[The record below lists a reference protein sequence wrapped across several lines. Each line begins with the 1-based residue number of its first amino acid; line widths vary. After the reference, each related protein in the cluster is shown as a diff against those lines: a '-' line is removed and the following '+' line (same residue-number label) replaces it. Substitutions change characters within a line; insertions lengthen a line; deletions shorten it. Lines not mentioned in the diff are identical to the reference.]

1 MLFKKQ
7 TSTQIIYKLSGKIK
21 PSQSYSM
28 LCYCKNNYSAHLVDV
43 LPTCSI
49 VMLVRKQREVFG
61 AYLSTDSSVES
72 LRRGQFQL
80 YVKIRRG
87 FKNSGENCTEILKT
101 AVKNRE

>member
-1 MLFKKQ
+1 
-7 TSTQIIYKLSGKIK
+7 
-21 PSQSYSM
+21 M

-49 VMLVRKQREVFG
+49 VMLVRKQKFW
-61 AYLSTDSSVES
+61 APISTDSSVES

-87 FKNSGENCTEILKT
+87 FKSSGENCTEILKP
-101 AVKNRE
+101 AVKNHE